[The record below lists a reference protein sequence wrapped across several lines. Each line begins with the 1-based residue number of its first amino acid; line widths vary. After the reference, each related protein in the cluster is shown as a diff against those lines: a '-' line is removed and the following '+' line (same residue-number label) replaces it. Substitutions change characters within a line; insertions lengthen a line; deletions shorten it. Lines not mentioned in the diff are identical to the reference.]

1 MKKQLIYSFLVLF
14 LCFCFVFFYNAK
26 HEKTYTLL
34 DIDSEN
40 HLCIDL
46 NSDNIC
52 SNDEYFGLK
61 HIVFNK
67 NEQKTFK
74 GANDYLKTL
83 KNKKV
88 TLGKYSLLTQKY
100 AKIYLDNKDI
110 GLYLLSQELAEP
122 YLKDLPVDYIFASK
136 KDFSKVKIKN
146 HFIYPKKEKEII
158 ELPYPNGVF
167 GSIELYLIDPNKYSR
182 PSKRARTNA
191 AQALIKN
198 INNAKYTIDAV
209 IYGIESQDEIIKA
222 LINAKKRG
230 VRVRF
235 VLDNDPQKGD
245 MYSDSKILRENF
257 AYRNDDSFYI
267 MHNKFFIFDGQK
279 VATYTMNLSQ
289 SGSGGY
295 DSNTGVIIN
304 SKAIAQ
310 VFSKEFEQM
319 FSGNFHTN
327 KAKNELVNYPL
338 GADTIVSVYFSP
350 ASDILS
356 PILDEIKKSRKEILI
371 SAFYLTHRDIIS
383 ELINAKKRGVNVI
396 VTIDALASY
405 NFRERINNLRENSI
419 KVKVEN
425 WGGKNHQKNM
435 LIDTCTFISGSA
447 NFSKNA
453 VLNNDENT
461 LIIKNCSLG
470 KAYRAYYFRL
480 YNSIDEKYLNRYV
493 RAEGFESKNSC
504 YDGIDNNFDG
514 KIDSFDAACKSKKNV
529 HNLH

>member
-1 MKKQLIYSFLVLF
+1 MKEQFFYLFLVLV
-14 LCFCFVFFYNAK
+14 LCSCFVAFYK
-26 HEKTYTLL
+26 TEHVKTYALI
-34 DIDSEN
+34 DVDSEN

-67 NEQKTFK
+67 NEQKTYK
-74 GANDYLKTL
+74 QANDYLKTL
-83 KNKKV
+83 KYKRV
-88 TLGKYSLLTQKY
+88 TLGRYSLLTQKY
-100 AKIYLDNKDI
+100 AKVYLDNKDI
-110 GLYLLSQELAEP
+110 GLYLLSQGLAEP
-122 YLKDLPVDYIFASK
+122 YYKDLPIDYIFACK
-136 KDFSKVKIKN
+136 KDFIEVRAKSY
-146 HFIYPKKEKEII
+146 FTPPKKQKEII

-167 GSIELYLIDPNKYSR
+167 GAIELYLIDPNKYSR

-198 INNAKYTIDAV
+198 INSAKYTIDAA
-209 IYGIESQDEIIKA
+209 IYGIESQDEIIQA
-222 LINAKKRG
+222 LLNAKKRG

-235 VLDNDPQKGD
+235 VLDSDPQKGD
-245 MYSDSKILRENF
+245 MYADNKILRKNF
-257 AYRNDDSFYI
+257 AHKDDNSFCI

-304 SKAIAQ
+304 SKVIAQ

-319 FSGNFHTN
+319 FGGNFHAN
-327 KAKNELVNYPL
+327 KTKNELINYPL
-338 GADTIVSVYFSP
+338 GADTVISVYFSP
-350 ASDILS
+350 SSDILS
-356 PILDEIKKSRKEILI
+356 PILDEIKNAKKEILI

-383 ELINAKKRGVNVI
+383 ELINAQKRGVNVV

-435 LIDTCTFISGSA
+435 LVDTCTFISGSA

-461 LIIKNCSLG
+461 LIIRNCALG

-493 RAEGFESKNSC
+493 RAESFESKNSC

-514 KIDSFDAACKSKKNV
+514 KVDSFDSACKSKKNV